1 MKRRERLSV
10 KDRRLLKETLKELN
24 RQGRLQ
30 EEKLAKQHGSTSV
43 YQHSINVAYLS
54 LWLAGR
60 LPLRTDRRAL
70 VRGALLHDY
79 FLYDWHKKDDGH
91 RWHGF
96 RHGKTA
102 ARNAK
107 QDYRLNR
114 LEEYIIARHMFPLT
128 VLPPKSKE
136 GWMVCLADKWCAAE
150 ETVRRFSDFSKAEG
164 SLINK
169 RRGSIKKRDLR
180 ESKTSFFYF
189 CKRKSP
195 CKRKGK
201 KRMTGIEPASKAWEA
216 FILPMNYIRTDLF
229 VTKSLYSELLLM

>member
-1 MKRRERLSV
+1 MKRRERLST

-102 ARNAK
+102 ARN
-107 QDYRLNR
+107 QR
-114 LEEYIIARHMFPLT
+114 
-128 VLPPKSKE
+128 
-136 GWMVCLADKWCAAE
+136 
-150 ETVRRFSDFSKAEG
+150 
-164 SLINK
+164 
-169 RRGSIKKRDLR
+169 
-180 ESKTSFFYF
+180 SF
-189 CKRKSP
+189 
-195 CKRKGK
+195 
-201 KRMTGIEPASKAWEA
+201 
-216 FILPMNYIRTDLF
+216 
-229 VTKSLYSELLLM
+229 

>member
-1 MKRRERLSV
+1 MKRRERLSA

-107 QDYRLNR
+107 RDYRLNR

-136 GWMVCLADKWCAAE
+136 GWINGARRRKRCA
-150 ETVRRFSDFSKAEG
+150 RFSEFSEKEG

-169 RRGSIKKRDLR
+169 KERKHKKAR
-180 ESKTSFFYF
+180 S
-189 CKRKSP
+189 
-195 CKRKGK
+195 
-201 KRMTGIEPASKAWEA
+201 
-216 FILPMNYIRTDLF
+216 
-229 VTKSLYSELLLM
+229 

>member
-1 MKRRERLSV
+1 MRKRSFLNFSALFFYTSDRIIEIKKVKRKMNGKRTPESTVKRLGAAILRSDGMKKERGFLQHGNVSV
-10 KDRRLLKETLKELN
+10 YEHSLGVALACVKLARLLRIKVDE
-24 RQGRLQ
+24 R
-30 EEKLAKQHGSTSV
+30 S
-43 YQHSINVAYLS
+43 
-54 LWLAGR
+54 
-60 LPLRTDRRAL
+60 L

-107 QDYRLNR
+107 RDYRLNR

-150 ETVRRFSDFSKAEG
+150 ETVRPFFRIFR
-164 SLINK
+164 K
-169 RRGSIKKRDLR
+169 RGNPHK
-180 ESKTSFFYF
+180 
-189 CKRKSP
+189 
-195 CKRKGK
+195 
-201 KRMTGIEPASKAWEA
+201 
-216 FILPMNYIRTDLF
+216 
-229 VTKSLYSELLLM
+229 

>member
-1 MKRRERLSV
+1 VRVSFFDRIFLKKEGGGAMKRSERLSA

-107 QDYRLNR
+107 RDYRLNR

-150 ETVRRFSDFSKAEG
+150 ETVRPFFRIFR
-164 SLINK
+164 K
-169 RRGSIKKRDLR
+169 RGNPHK
-180 ESKTSFFYF
+180 
-189 CKRKSP
+189 
-195 CKRKGK
+195 
-201 KRMTGIEPASKAWEA
+201 
-216 FILPMNYIRTDLF
+216 
-229 VTKSLYSELLLM
+229 

>member
-1 MKRRERLSV
+1 MKRSERLSA

-107 QDYRLNR
+107 RDYRLNR

-136 GWMVCLADKWCAAE
+136 GWMVCLADKWCAGGGNC
-150 ETVRRFSDFSKAEG
+150 TPVFQNFQ
-164 SLINK
+164 
-169 RRGSIKKRDLR
+169 KKR
-180 ESKTSFFYF
+180 
-189 CKRKSP
+189 
-195 CKRKGK
+195 
-201 KRMTGIEPASKAWEA
+201 EPS
-216 FILPMNYIRTDLF
+216 
-229 VTKSLYSELLLM
+229 

>member
-1 MKRRERLSV
+1 MKRNERLSA

-107 QDYRLNR
+107 RDYRLNR
-114 LEEYIIARHMFPLT
+114 WRNI
-128 VLPPKSKE
+128 
-136 GWMVCLADKWCAAE
+136 
-150 ETVRRFSDFSKAEG
+150 
-164 SLINK
+164 SLQGTCF
-169 RRGSIKKRDLR
+169 R
-180 ESKTSFFYF
+180 
-189 CKRKSP
+189 
-195 CKRKGK
+195 
-201 KRMTGIEPASKAWEA
+201 
-216 FILPMNYIRTDLF
+216 
-229 VTKSLYSELLLM
+229 

>member
-1 MKRRERLSV
+1 MNGKRTPESTVKRLGAAILRSDGMKKERGFLQHGNVSV
-10 KDRRLLKETLKELN
+10 YEHSLGVALACVKLARLLRIKVDE
-24 RQGRLQ
+24 R
-30 EEKLAKQHGSTSV
+30 S
-43 YQHSINVAYLS
+43 
-54 LWLAGR
+54 
-60 LPLRTDRRAL
+60 L

-107 QDYRLNR
+107 RDYRLNR

-150 ETVRRFSDFSKAEG
+150 ETVRPFFRIFR
-164 SLINK
+164 K
-169 RRGSIKKRDLR
+169 RGNPHK
-180 ESKTSFFYF
+180 
-189 CKRKSP
+189 
-195 CKRKGK
+195 
-201 KRMTGIEPASKAWEA
+201 
-216 FILPMNYIRTDLF
+216 
-229 VTKSLYSELLLM
+229 

>member
-1 MKRRERLSV
+1 MKRSERLSA

-107 QDYRLNR
+107 RDYRLNR

-136 GWMVCLADKWCAAE
+136 GWMSVWRINGARRRKLYA
-150 ETVRRFSDFSKAEG
+150 RFSEFSEKEG
-164 SLINK
+164 TLINK
-169 RRGSIKKRDLR
+169 KQRSIKKRDLR
-180 ESKTSFFYF
+180 ESKTSFFF
-189 CKRKSP
+189 ISAKEKALANARAKS
-195 CKRKGK
+195 G
-201 KRMTGIEPASKAWEA
+201 
-216 FILPMNYIRTDLF
+216 
-229 VTKSLYSELLLM
+229 